1 MVANC
6 IKILYKLHFSIRYA
20 TFLAFLRQG
29 DSRGLVRQEPFLLYI
44 LFRRSTLVV
53 QLLQYSKAIQ
63 YNKLLQYSR
72 AIYKLNNNCKTNI
85 DNMDKKK
92 CIIDKYGTVYGFN
105 LFVIINPDKSVV
117 DKRFSFRADDTSII
131 DDEWSDYT
139 AYTVRGAYDKE
150 ANDDC
155 EIIVINRMNNPAEDI
170 NTFAHESFHAAVDIL
185 EACHIKLTEDTNEV
199 FAYLIGY
206 FTECVNKT
214 ASKR

>member
-6 IKILYKLHFSIRYA
+6 IKILYKLHFSTRYA

-29 DSRGLVRQEPFLLYI
+29 DSRGQSDKGPFLLYI

-53 QLLQYSKAIQ
+53 QLLQYVRL
-63 YNKLLQYSR
+63 YNYSR
-72 AIYKLNNNCKTNI
+72 AIYKLNNNSKTNK
-85 DNMDKKK
+85 NSMDKKK
-92 CIIDKYGTVYGFN
+92 CIIDRYNTVYGFD
-105 LFVIINPDKSVV
+105 LFVILNPDKSIV
-117 DKRFSFRADDTSII
+117 DKRFSFRNDESSIM

-139 AYTVRGAYDKE
+139 AYTVRGAYDKITGE
-150 ANDDC
+150 DC
-155 EIIVINRMNNPAEDI
+155 EIIVINKLKNTSDDI

-185 EACHIKLTEDTNEV
+185 EACHIKLSEDTNEV

-214 ASKR
+214 ASKV